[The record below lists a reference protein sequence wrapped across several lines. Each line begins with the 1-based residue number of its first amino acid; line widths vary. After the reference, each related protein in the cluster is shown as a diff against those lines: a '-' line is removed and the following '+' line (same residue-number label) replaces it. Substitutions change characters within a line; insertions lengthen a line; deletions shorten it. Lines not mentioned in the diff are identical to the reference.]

1 MAVVRG
7 ANAQEQSTPSSS
19 PRNTQRQRDKQRLFW
34 TIQIL
39 CILFNPNELDKAVAS
54 AKIF

>member
-34 TIQIL
+34 AIQIL